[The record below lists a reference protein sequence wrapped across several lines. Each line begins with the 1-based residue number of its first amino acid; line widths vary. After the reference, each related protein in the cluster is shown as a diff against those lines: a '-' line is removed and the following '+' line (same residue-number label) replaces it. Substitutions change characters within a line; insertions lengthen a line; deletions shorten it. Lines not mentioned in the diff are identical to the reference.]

1 MVKTHQAVK
10 GTVGDAEAFRSL
22 CGRSS
27 GRVWSV
33 ETLESGQNI
42 EIEGVN
48 CKFCLRL
55 LAAKAQGGIKA
66 RPPQ

>member
-33 ETLESGQNI
+33 EKIESGQNLSTT
-42 EIEGVN
+42 EVT
-48 CKFCLRL
+48 CKFCLRMM
-55 LAAKAQGGIKA
+55 A
-66 RPPQ
+66 RRKK